1 MAIRHLLYPTE
12 PHLRITRREFCHSTA
27 VVALSL
33 AVLGASALPR
43 FDGSALAQ
51 TVSPADLL
59 KPDALPDMVLG
70 DDKAPVTIIEYA
82 SMTCPHCAHFQETTF
97 PELKKR
103 YIDTG
108 KVRYISREFPLD
120 SLAAA
125 AFMLA
130 RCAGQDDK
138 TKYFALVDT
147 LYRQQRTWA
156 VEKPLAPLF
165 AIAKQAGFTQ
175 QTFDACLSNQKILDG
190 IESIRQRAV
199 KQFKVESTPTFF
211 INGKMAPGALSI
223 EDMAKLIEPYLK
235 G

>member
-1 MAIRHLLYPTE
+1 M
-12 PHLRITRREFCHSTA
+12 RITRREFCQSTA
-27 VVALSL
+27 VAALATTLLGATSLSL
-33 AVLGASALPR
+33 FANQ
-43 FDGSALAQ
+43 ALAQ
-51 TVSPADLL
+51 TVPMSDLM
-59 KPDALPDMVLG
+59 KPDALPDMVMG
-70 DDKAPVTIIEYA
+70 DDKAPVTVIEYA
-82 SMTCPHCAHFQETTF
+82 SMTCSHCANFQEHTF

-108 KVRYISREFPLD
+108 KVRFITREFPLD

-130 RCAGQDDK
+130 RCTGQDDK
-138 TKYFALVDT
+138 NKYFALVDT

-190 IESIRQRAV
+190 IESVRQRASS
-199 KQFKVESTPTFF
+199 QFKVESTPTFF
-211 INGKMAPGALSI
+211 INGTKVPGAVSI
-223 EDMAKLIEPYLK
+223 EEMAKVIDPQVK

>member
-1 MAIRHLLYPTE
+1 MQ
-12 PHLRITRREFCHSTA
+12 ITRREFCQSTA
-27 VVALSL
+27 VAALGL
-33 AVLGASALPR
+33 ALIGTSTLAPTEAR
-43 FDGSALAQ
+43 AQ
-51 TVSPADLL
+51 TVPMADLM
-59 KPDALPDMVLG
+59 KPDALPDMAIG
-70 DDKAPVTIIEYA
+70 DDKAPVTIVEYA

-108 KVRYISREFPLD
+108 KVRYIAREFPLD

-130 RCAGQDDK
+130 RCAGETDK

-190 IESIRQRAV
+190 IEAIRQRAV
-199 KQFKVESTPTFF
+199 KEFKVESTPTFF
-211 INGKMAPGALSI
+211 VNGTRVPGAVSI
-223 EDMAKLIEPYLK
+223 EEMAKLIEPQLK